1 MTKLNLPHW
10 TPSCWPFTLKKNI
23 EKDGREVNFDKNLL
37 NFPKNKSIFIDVNIF
52 HLYLRGPKKI
62 QEICKNLLEKIER
75 KEIIGYTSP
84 LVLDELAYNYYLRKL
99 KRNFKKIL

>member
-52 HLYLRGPKKI
+52 HLYLRVQKGY
-62 QEICKNLLEKIER
+62 R
-75 KEIIGYTSP
+75 KSVKTFW
-84 LVLDELAYNYYLRKL
+84 RKL
-99 KRNFKKIL
+99 KEKKLSDILRL